1 MGVKMNKR
9 LPGALAGLFA
19 VALMTVA
26 GTTTLSAQTTMTPRL
41 VVRALT
47 NGDIS
52 SYKLPSTT
60 QVSGGLG
67 TVGLGEPL
75 YLEVQVDIGLTAAQ
89 LGGVTWAISE
99 APSGSA
105 AKLAASPLGAAVPIA
120 EPSDRLVYQVAG
132 RQLLQPDLHGLY
144 VVNAT
149 VTISGTPTA
158 LAQSYI
164 AGTYVGVATCTQ
176 CHGGGLAQALVTPW
190 SKTAH
195 ASVFTNVI
203 NGTAIAGYT
212 ESASCAPCHTVG
224 YDANSTVND
233 GGFSYLATQLKWAFP
248 ATGQAGNFQAM
259 PQALQNVSNIQ
270 CENCHGPGSEHANYG
285 GDVIA
290 VAIPS
295 NSGACNQCHDEPTHH
310 IKSATWANSVHA
322 ITTRDPVGNAT
333 CVGCH
338 TGTGFIARMNGAT
351 TITDTTYHAIDC
363 YTCHEPHG
371 VTQPASDTHIIRNMA
386 SVTLADGTKVT
397 SAMAGEGV
405 LCMQCHQSRLA
416 ASAVDTTKGSTY
428 FGPHEGPQADMLM
441 GTNGYTYGQTIPS
454 SAHQYVTTNTCVD
467 CHMQTVASTD
477 PAFMKAGDHTFSTTY
492 APAGQPAEDLVGA
505 CQTCHGTELKTFNF
519 PMFNFSGTGG
529 EAGVQTQVQALL
541 DQLSALLPPNS
552 LVKSS
557 LTIDSTWTKPQL
569 EAAYNWL
576 FVTRDGSKGVHN
588 LDYTVGLLQASI
600 ANLQG
605 K

>member
-1 MGVKMNKR
+1 M
-9 LPGALAGLFA
+9 A
-19 VALMTVA
+19 
-26 GTTTLSAQTTMTPRL
+26 PRL
-41 VVRALT
+41 QVRALT

-52 SYKLPSTT
+52 TYKLPSTT

-67 TVGLGEPL
+67 TVGIGEPL
-75 YLEVQVDIGLTAAQ
+75 YLEVQVDIGIPASQ

-99 APSGSA
+99 APSGSTA
-105 AKLAASPLGAAVPIA
+105 ALVASPLGASVPIA

-132 RQLLQPDLHGLY
+132 RQLLRPDIHGLY

-149 VTISGTPTA
+149 VTLNGVATQ

-164 AGTYVGVATCTQ
+164 AGTYVGVAVCNQ
-176 CHGGGLAQALVTPW
+176 CHGGGLAQALVKPW
-190 SKTAH
+190 SQTEH
-195 ASVFTNVI
+195 ATMFTNGI
-203 NGTAIAGYT
+203 NGVDGTGYGAGCIA
-212 ESASCAPCHTVG
+212 CHTVG
-224 YDANSTVND
+224 YDANSKAND
-233 GGFSYLATQLKWAFP
+233 GGFSYIASQLGWTFP
-248 ATGQAGNFQAM
+248 TTLQAGNFQAM

-290 VAIPS
+290 VAIPT
-295 NSGACNQCHDEPTHH
+295 NSGACSQCHDEPTHH
-310 IKSATWANSVHA
+310 IKSAAWANSVHA
-322 ITTRDPVGNAT
+322 VTTREPAGNAS

-338 TGTGFIARMNGAT
+338 SGNGFIARMNGQSP
-351 TITDTTYHAIDC
+351 ITDTTYHAIDC

-371 VTQPASDTHIIRNMA
+371 VTQPTTDSHLIRNMA

-397 SAMAGEGV
+397 STTVGEGI
-405 LCMQCHQSRLA
+405 LCMQCHQSRMA
-416 ASAVDTTKGSTY
+416 ASAVDTTAGSAH

-441 GTNGYTYGQTIPS
+441 GTNGYTYGQQIPS
-454 SAHQYVTTNTCVD
+454 SAHQYVTTNACVD

-505 CQTCHGTELKTFNF
+505 CQACHGPEITSFNF
-519 PMFNFSGTGG
+519 PTFDFSGSGTIS
-529 EAGVQTQVQALL
+529 GVQTQVQALL
-541 DQLSALLPPNS
+541 DQLSTLLPPNN

-576 FVTRDGSKGVHN
+576 FVTNDGSKGIHN
-588 LDYTVGLLQASI
+588 TEYAVGLLKGSI

-605 K
+605 QK